1 MTFPVLPRAQIMEY
15 VLELAAT
22 IAEKP
27 RISLITLK
35 DHLVG
40 PLRAG
45 LPAVIQQEVA
55 MHEKTFH
62 RPEVKERIEAL
73 FGA

>member
-1 MTFPVLPRAQIMEY
+1 
-15 VLELAAT
+15 
-22 IAEKP
+22 
-27 RISLITLK
+27 
-35 DHLVG
+35 VG
-40 PLRAG
+40 PLRAA

-62 RPEVKERIEAL
+62 LPEVRERIEAL